1 VEEEIMDVVLLILSV
16 VAIGI
21 GFVGVLEL
29 LKDLRAKNWI
39 DQLDDNFEIDVDP
52 DENGHS

>member
-1 VEEEIMDVVLLILSV
+1 MDVVLLILSV